1 MKPKFKDTGMPPS
14 KAPRALPE
22 LNPARII
29 RSDMLEALN
38 PPSIWSNGDI
48 FNEDVIREIV
58 NNALSEYIDTDV
70 TTVSVPAKS
79 LTSDNLTVTESAA
92 KSFGFILAI
101 VLPVFVLIAGIVV

>member
-1 MKPKFKDTGMPPS
+1 MDNEKSKKDSETTSVTSNMLVFGS
-14 KAPRALPE
+14 VYAL
-22 LNPARII
+22 
-29 RSDMLEALN
+29 SDNVDGLVQN
-38 PPSIWSNGDI
+38 SNT
-48 FNEDVIREIV
+48 EIV

-101 VLPVFVLIAGIVV
+101 VLPVFVLIAGIVVWIRRRKH